1 MKLNVTDW
9 SKLGQSLLDL
19 IKAGVAAGL
28 LLLNWL
34 SAALSNGTIQLPYAA
49 LTLPVLTLLISQL
62 DSYFINWQSKEATQ

>member
-1 MKLNVTDW
+1 
-9 SKLGQSLLDL
+9 LLDIL